1 MMNIKQVYATLKI
14 DDGQIQILVAEYF
27 NTRFNVINTYSSQI
41 DGIVDYR
48 IVDEEKVLEGL
59 KKAID
64 TVSNK
69 IGARLEKVILVLPP
83 FGFKRTSL
91 RVSIIPSIGYLTKKD
106 VARAITNSLKT
117 KVEDNLTVINT
128 HIAKYTVNGISSRR
142 LPENEACEEAI
153 LDIDLLCADK
163 EMAFSYVELLTKANL
178 EILDL
183 CLSNYAI
190 AKESVS
196 LENSVGQNIVL
207 LDIGEN
213 YSYMSLLSK
222 AKLLSTEI
230 IYDGLNKMVD
240 MVYKKYHLPITS
252 IARLIKYNVDFDSN
266 YPSDAIYAW
275 NDEDSSKSIT
285 TKELTDFLSP
295 ELDAYVDRIVLMC
308 KPIIQKGA
316 SFLISGEG
324 SEMKALLT
332 KLKEKTNCDVKA
344 YYPDAIGV
352 RNSSLCAV
360 YGALF
365 VYKEKANLNGI
376 SVNAV
381 EMMEYDK
388 TVNQI
393 EVDVEGESITSK
405 IKKLFETYKDREDI

>member
-1 MMNIKQVYATLKI
+1 MVDIKQVYATLKI
-14 DDGQIQILVAEYF
+14 DDGQVQILVAEYF
-27 NTRFNVINTYSSQI
+27 NTRFNVINTYVGELE
-41 DGIVDYR
+41 GISDYR
-48 IVDEEKVLEGL
+48 IVDEEKALEGL
-59 KKAID
+59 NKAID
-64 TVSNK
+64 AVSNK
-69 IGARLEKVILVLPP
+69 VGARLEKVVLVLPP
-83 FGFKRTSL
+83 FNFKRTSL
-91 RVSIIPSIGYLTKKD
+91 KVSVIPSSSYITKKD

-117 KVEDNLTVINT
+117 KVDDDLAIINT
-128 HIAKYTVNGISSRR
+128 HISKYTINGISSRR
-142 LPENEACEEAI
+142 LPENEACDEAI

-163 EMAFSYVELLTKANL
+163 EMAFSYVELLSKAKL

-190 AKESVS
+190 SKESVS
-196 LENSVGQNIVL
+196 LENSIGQTIIL
-207 LDIGEN
+207 LDVGLN
-213 YSYMSLLSK
+213 TTYMSLLSK

-230 IYDGLNKMVD
+230 IYEGLNKMADLVND
-240 MVYKKYHLPITS
+240 KYHLPS
-252 IARLIKYNVDFDSN
+252 NIAPRLIKYNVDFDSN
-266 YPSDAIYAW
+266 YPLDAVYAW
-275 NDEDSSKSIT
+275 NGDDSSKSIS
-285 TKELTDFLSP
+285 TKELTDFLAP
-295 ELDAYVDRIVLMC
+295 EIDAYLDRVTLMC

-316 SFLISGEG
+316 SFLLSGEG
-324 SEMKALLT
+324 SNMKALIY
-332 KLKEKTNCDVKA
+332 KLKEKTGCEVKA

-365 VYKEKANLNGI
+365 VYKEKVNLNEI

-381 EMMEYDK
+381 NMVEYDK